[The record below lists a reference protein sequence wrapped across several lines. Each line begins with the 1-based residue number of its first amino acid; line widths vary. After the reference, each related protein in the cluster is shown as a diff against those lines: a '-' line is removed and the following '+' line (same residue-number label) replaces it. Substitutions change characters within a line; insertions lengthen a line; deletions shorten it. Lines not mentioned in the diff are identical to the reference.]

1 MPSRQELNLRARAVG
16 IDPANYAN
24 DSKLEQRVIYEEKS
38 AGTESGV
45 AATGTLTSTGTAPA
59 DGDTVTIGERTY
71 TFKTALSEDS
81 GDAVPDEVLIGASA
95 AAALDNLKLAINGGA
110 TEGTN
115 YSTGTV
121 AHEEVTAGTNTD
133 TTQAVTSNEE
143 GFGGNS
149 IATTEDSTVL
159 SWGAATLAS
168 GAPGTAAVDADDA
181 QAVSGGARV

>member
-24 DSKLEQRVIYEEKS
+24 DSKLEQRVIFEETS
-38 AGTESGV
+38 AGTESGT
-45 AATGTLTSTGTAPA
+45 AATGTLTSTGVAPA

-71 TFKTALSEDS
+71 TYKTALT
-81 GDAVPDEVLIGASA
+81 GAADEVLIGASA
-95 AAALDNLKLAINGGA
+95 AAALDNLKSAINGTAGA
-110 TEGTN
+110 GTT
-115 YSTGTV
+115 YGTGTA

-133 TTQAVTSNEE
+133 TTQVVTSNEE

-149 IATTEDSTVL
+149 IATTEASTVL

-168 GAPGTAAVDADDA
+168 GAPGTAAVTASDA
-181 QAVSGGARV
+181 QATSGGARV